1 MRAGGQVLV
10 LHNTADREIL
20 IRVERT
26 ATRTDALTA
35 AKAASVALFRELFP
49 GEILAPGQL
58 ATVSTVTLLFASL
71 DPARADALYHD
82 LGDARAFGMIHE
94 HLEHLG
100 TAIRKGG
107 GAVIK
112 TVGEAVLA
120 SFSQVTAAVETA
132 LALAA
137 RLDTG
142 AESSALSRLRIGV
155 HRGPALAA
163 TLNDQ
168 LDYFGATARDA
179 VNIVSHAGNGGLVLS
194 QAVAADPEV
203 AALLN
208 ERGINTEVIATSLA
222 GHRHLIRIELDRA
235 KSRAGS

>member
-1 MRAGGQVLV
+1 MFV

-26 ATRTDALTA
+26 ATRSDALTA

-112 TVGEAVLA
+112 TMGEAVLA

-132 LALAA
+132 LSLEAS
-137 RLDTG
+137 LDT
-142 AESSALSRLRIGV
+142 RR
-155 HRGPALAA
+155 R
-163 TLNDQ
+163 
-168 LDYFGATARDA
+168 
-179 VNIVSHAGNGGLVLS
+179 IVSAF
-194 QAVAADPEV
+194 EV
-203 AALLN
+203 A
-208 ERGINTEVIATSLA
+208 
-222 GHRHLIRIELDRA
+222 DRSS
-235 KSRAGS
+235 SRAGAGGHAQRPARLFRSDSARRGQHRQSCRQWWPCALAGGCRRSRGCRPL